1 MMTRQ
6 IFIALTIGTFIGY
19 IYRQGDNAG
28 GGFKAVD
35 EFTPSEAARL
45 SAQMVYVKKMIAK

>member
-6 IFIALTIGTFIGY
+6 IFIALTMERLLD
-19 IYRQGDNAG
+19 RQGDNAG

-45 SAQMVYVKKMIAK
+45 SAQIVYVKKIIAK